1 MRVSQFFNLHRDQP
15 TLDFVDVHVD
25 GDTAIFVDPNALRAL
40 DTVWGA
46 ECRSLLQHFFDH
58 VLDLMG
64 QSDDAAAIALMAS
77 LRERNEFHLGFSE
90 GFSRGRGFGSGHASD
105 VWRALAK
112 SRAAQT
118 GLLQDIEDTCLL
130 IEGIG
135 PDMVSDAVCNVIRG
149 PLIRYTQDMCR
160 YYEIPM
166 APQVASGPVWN
177 PQNSR
182 LEQQL
187 IELPVVEH
195 ERLLLVPKIIVR
207 ADFSFSTGEYFRHYL
222 LPRLQEEELAANT
235 ALVQVLKDGRK
246 RVTKKSLVEKY
257 GAGKL
262 VCVDLTIPRT
272 DVLDEY
278 RSDKRAAARNPMSH
292 AELADIELT
301 TPPDWDS
308 LLQCVLAVQ
317 PGTEQATEYENAIE
331 ALLSALFYPSLLHPF
346 KQHPIHQGRKR
357 VDVTYTNAATRGFFH
372 WIAQHYP
379 SSQVM
384 VECKNYGREIGNPE
398 LDQISGRFGPNRGK
412 VGLLVCRSLDNPNL
426 MLARCRDTAADDRGF
441 VIVLDDQRLGDLVAA
456 RRAAPPPGIEFD
468 LLRRMFGELI
478 N

>member
-1 MRVSQFFNLHRDQP
+1 MRVSQAFALGRDQP

-25 GDTAIFVDPNALRAL
+25 ADTAIFVDPNALRGL

-46 ECRSLLQHFFDH
+46 ECRSLLQHFFGH
-58 VLDLMG
+58 VLDLMRRG
-64 QSDDAAAIALMAS
+64 NETAAIALLAS
-77 LRERNEFHLGFSE
+77 LRERNEFHLGFSV
-90 GFSRGRGFGSGHASD
+90 GPSRGRGFGSGHAGD
-105 VWRALAK
+105 VWKALTK

-135 PDMVSDAVCNVIRG
+135 PDMVSDAVCNIIRG

-160 YYEIPM
+160 YYGIPL
-166 APQVASGPVWN
+166 AHQVASGPVWN
-177 PQNSR
+177 PQNATW
-182 LEQQL
+182 EEQL
-187 IELPVVEH
+187 IELPVVQH
-195 ERLLLVPKIIVR
+195 ERLLLVPKVIAR

-222 LPRLQEEELAANT
+222 LPRLQAEELAANT

-272 DVLDEY
+272 DVLDGY
-278 RSDKRAAARNPMSH
+278 RAAKRDQARTPMTHEALS
-292 AELADIELT
+292 AAELT

-308 LLQCVLAVQ
+308 LLRRVLVVR
-317 PGTEQATEYENAIE
+317 PGIEDATEYENAVE
-331 ALLSALFYPSLLHPF
+331 TLLSALFYPALLYPY
-346 KQHPIHQGRKR
+346 KQHPIHEGRKR
-357 VDVTYTNAATRGFFH
+357 VDITYTNAATRGFFH
-372 WIAQHYP
+372 WVGQHYP
-379 SSQVM
+379 SSQIF

-398 LDQISGRFGPNRGK
+398 LDQLSGRFSPNRGK
-412 VGLLVCRSLDNPNL
+412 VGVLVCRSLENPDL
-426 MLARCRDTAADDRGF
+426 MLARCRDTSADDRGF
-441 VIVLDDQRLGDLVAA
+441 VLVLDDERLSDLVAS
-456 RRAAPPPGIEFD
+456 RREAPENPAFD
-468 LLRRMFGELI
+468 LLRRMFGQLI